1 VCVGDSVQL
10 GAYGGV
16 GYRWFPAL
24 AVNDSTAQEPKSF
37 TDTNAVY
44 TVIITE
50 NECFADTLQ
59 QEVHLHQRPTVD
71 LGPDI
76 RGMPGATLQLN
87 AVVTNNEDIRW
98 EPEIGLSCYNCK
110 DPRVELNKSITY
122 TAIVNSGLCE
132 AKDDL
137 YIKVGCDNGLFAMPN
152 TFTPNNDGRN
162 DRFWPIA
169 EGVNQVN
176 KFLIYSRWG
185 ELVYEAYNFP
195 PNDPA
200 YGWDGRSKQ
209 QEVQPDAFIY
219 FLETKCSNGETILV
233 KGDISV
239 VR

>member
-1 VCVGDSVQL
+1 
-10 GAYGGV
+10 
-16 GYRWFPAL
+16 
-24 AVNDSTAQEPKSF
+24 
-37 TDTNAVY
+37 
-44 TVIITE
+44 
-50 NECFADTLQ
+50 
-59 QEVHLHQRPTVD
+59 
-71 LGPDI
+71 
-76 RGMPGATLQLN
+76 
-87 AVVTNNEDIRW
+87 
-98 EPEIGLSCYNCK
+98 
-110 DPRVELNKSITY
+110 VELNKSITY

-219 FLETKCSNGETILV
+219 FLETKCSNGETFFV
-233 KGDISV
+233 KGVISV